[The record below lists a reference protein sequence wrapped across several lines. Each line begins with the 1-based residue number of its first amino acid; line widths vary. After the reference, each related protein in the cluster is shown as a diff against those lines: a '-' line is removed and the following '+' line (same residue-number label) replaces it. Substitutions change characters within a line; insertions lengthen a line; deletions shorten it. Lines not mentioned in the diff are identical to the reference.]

1 MRMHS
6 PLIVVTFGLV
16 ACGAESGQMGVVVRD
31 SAGITIIEHTDQPA
45 PMIWTLSS
53 EPVVTI
59 GVRDGSDAQM
69 LFRVAAAFRLD
80 DGRLVIANGGSTEFR
95 FYNGDGEHLASVGG
109 AGGGPG
115 EMRVLFEVTR
125 LAGDTLVA
133 FDPATG
139 RLDWFDPMGAFIHRT
154 SVDLRGLLEPP
165 HFSDG
170 AHLLPDRT
178 FLLRV
183 YEGSRSN
190 LPDGVFRSNLG
201 FFRYDATSAV
211 VDTLT
216 WVGGL
221 ENFVIH
227 VGGRTVPGVR
237 PFARRALEVW
247 GPNAVY
253 VVDTDRYEIQVFGL
267 EPASRSLIRR
277 AQDGPVVSA
286 SDRQAFVERYRGFI
300 AQNPGRQ
307 GDMERW
313 LAAVTYPETKPPI
326 SRLQVD
332 RLGRLWVG
340 ETPAKEM
347 QPVVWSVFGT
357 AGRIMAQVEMPAA
370 FTPMDIGAD
379 YVLGRVRDADDIEYI
394 QMYELVQ

>member
-1 MRMHS
+1 MRRHS
-6 PLIVVTFGLV
+6 TLFVVTFGLG
-16 ACGAESGQMGVVVRD
+16 ACNAQPGQIGVVVRD

-45 PMIWTLSS
+45 PMTWTLSS
-53 EPVVTI
+53 APVVTI
-59 GVRDGSDAQM
+59 GVREGSDAQM

-80 DGRLVIANGGSTEFR
+80 DGRLVVANGGSTEFR
-95 FYNGDGEHLASVGG
+95 FYRADGEHLASVGG

-133 FDPATG
+133 FDPAMG

-165 HFSDG
+165 YFSEG

-183 YEGSRSN
+183 YEGSGSN
-190 LPDGVFRSNLG
+190 FPDGVFRSNLG
-201 FFRYDATSAV
+201 FFRFDATSGV

-216 WVGGL
+216 WAGAL

-227 VGGRTVPGVR
+227 VGDRTVPGVR

-300 AQNPGRQ
+300 ARNPGGQ

-313 LAAVTYPETKPPI
+313 LAAVTYPKTKPPI
-326 SRLQVD
+326 SRVHAD
-332 RLGRLWVG
+332 RLGHLWVG
-340 ETPAKEM
+340 ETPANEI
-347 QPVVWSVFGT
+347 QPVVWLVYGA
-357 AGRIMAQVEMPAA
+357 AGRIMARVELPAT
-370 FTPMDIGAD
+370 FTPMDIGGD
-379 YVLGRVRDADDIEYI
+379 YVLGRVRDADGIEFI
-394 QMYELVQ
+394 QMYELVK